1 MSIKCQTPLTSHYSC
16 LNTPAMSTGEG
27 KRNMRQAMLSLSLHN
42 LKYEVYGLTQMVD
55 GRMLLLLYIQCFSMK
70 GQYFIPNDQLD
81 TCLNILIHTNV

>member
-1 MSIKCQTPLTSHYSC
+1 MCKIMGELMSIKCQTPLTSHYSC

-27 KRNMRQAMLSLSLHN
+27 KRNMRQAILSLSLHN

-70 GQYFIPNDQLD
+70 G
-81 TCLNILIHTNV
+81 